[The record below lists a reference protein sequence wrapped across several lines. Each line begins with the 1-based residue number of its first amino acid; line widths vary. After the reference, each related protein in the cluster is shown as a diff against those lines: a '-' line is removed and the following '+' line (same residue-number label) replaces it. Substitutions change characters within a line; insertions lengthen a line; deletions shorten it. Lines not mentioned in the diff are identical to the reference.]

1 MIASDIH
8 HSSIA
13 SARDIVRANGQEN
26 LIDVRHQVISKNS
39 FDDVL
44 CTRERIDF
52 ALCPVQSALL
62 FQQGGFSGGERA
74 EAAGAV
80 KVKEEG
86 WCQQEGG

>member
-44 CTRERIDF
+44 STRGND
-52 ALCPVQSALL
+52 
-62 FQQGGFSGGERA
+62 
-74 EAAGAV
+74 
-80 KVKEEG
+80 
-86 WCQQEGG
+86 